1 MREREMDEILGAIR
15 EERVTAL
22 LSDLVSL
29 ASPNPPGE
37 ERAVSA
43 YVAEVLRDAGCRVSE
58 VEVLPGRANVMA
70 ACGNLGR
77 RFVLNT
83 HTDVVP
89 GGAWTEGEPFQ
100 PRVEGGF
107 LYGRGAADAKGP
119 LAAMMAAMEVLA
131 AHGDVLGGEALL
143 TAVVDEEGTSAGSKA
158 LARDLSADF
167 GVVGEPTNLDVM
179 TAHRGSVRCIVEVLG
194 TSCHSASPSR
204 GVNAIYEAVPVIE
217 SLRAM
222 GARLEEREASRCG
235 TPTLALTRMSAG
247 VSNNM
252 VPDGCEILVDRRL
265 VPGES
270 EESALQE
277 IDDALD
283 GLRRSH
289 PSLRVRIAR
298 TIETTGGPASTDEDE
313 PIVQLASRAVRHV
326 TGRTPSVGGLG
337 VACDM
342 VHLVGAGIP
351 TVILGPGDIALAH
364 TPKERVPLREVYHA
378 AQIYAWMV
386 VTALS
391 SKPGSGAASRDR
403 ARSSRAK

>member
-1 MREREMDEILGAIR
+1 
-15 EERVTAL
+15 
-22 LSDLVSL
+22 
-29 ASPNPPGE
+29 
-37 ERAVSA
+37 
-43 YVAEVLRDAGCRVSE
+43 
-58 VEVLPGRANVMA
+58 
-70 ACGNLGR
+70 
-77 RFVLNT
+77 
-83 HTDVVP
+83 
-89 GGAWTEGEPFQ
+89 
-100 PRVEGGF
+100 
-107 LYGRGAADAKGP
+107 
-119 LAAMMAAMEVLA
+119 
-131 AHGDVLGGEALL
+131 
-143 TAVVDEEGTSAGSKA
+143 
-158 LARDLSADF
+158 
-167 GVVGEPTNLDVM
+167 
-179 TAHRGSVRCIVEVLG
+179 
-194 TSCHSASPSR
+194 
-204 GVNAIYEAVPVIE
+204 
-217 SLRAM
+217 M

-235 TPTLALTRMSAG
+235 TPTLALTRISAG

-313 PIVQLASRAVRHV
+313 PIVQLASHAVRHV

-342 VHLVGAGIP
+342 VHLVSAGIP

-364 TPKERVPLREVYHA
+364 TPRERVPLREVYDA

-391 SKPGSGAASRDR
+391 SKPGGGSASRDR
-403 ARSSRAK
+403 ARSSSTE